1 MTYIS
6 PEEEENEKYRQFKKD
21 INDVE
26 GFTNKIEELAFTEI
40 SNIFPDILTVSEEEY
55 LLTINNG
62 LKIQLSD
69 IYTDDIFSDKTL
81 IKLIDNKMADVR
93 KRYLKHYQIVKDS
106 WDNYQKLI
114 KERKDLTEN
123 YLSNYRKHCEKS
135 DDYAYHSCGKRNCSK
150 FLIVKYYRR
159 TNMPKYVLCLDCK
172 KVYITKFISCHCNS
186 CNEDYYSSL
195 LERNEDKNLLLATW
209 KNYHC
214 EQIIN
219 DRMKCILCHYNL
231 YLNMQTGML
240 ECINNSC
247 KFTSKQ
253 ENILWTCSVDKA
265 DFKSKA
271 KVYNPLEVELA
282 RKIINQILIIKHRA
296 HPNKL
301 GCNCKLNIFF
311 TEFLHKKDCN
321 GVLYYGEYNNKIII
335 VCGKCKAVNFYERFI
350 WTCPKCGTRFRDKR
364 GKMTKENPLLK
375 SQNEERLSRR
385 TKTYGTDESDLKDN
399 VRKKNLE
406 AYASP
411 SKKKRISTQ
420 KETLNDL
427 IEKRKSVR
435 KEDDNDMNKSS
446 ILFRNRT
453 NNFNNDNPLAMSQ
466 QIKTPKKRV
475 LGLRDI
481 NTEDIN
487 NRYDKE
493 EETKPVVKNRF
504 SVRHSINYFT
514 QHNNLFDKESSPR
527 LVSKQS
533 KEMELNESDFP
544 KEPISPSSFR
554 RRRRE
559 RTNKEK
565 ESLISLNEIGENFQE
580 NGKKSRLER
589 KREEEEK
596 KKQQEKEE
604 QEKREKERQERREKR
619 EKERKEREG
628 KEEKERI
635 QREKEKK
642 EREAQR
648 EKERKEKEKERQEKR
663 EKERKEKEEKEKK
676 EREKR
681 YERKKKLFGD
691 DNEDEEDKSSFRK
704 KVSGSLDM
712 KKDRKKYLRYDE
724 ESNKESNSNKINHP
738 DSKKSAFGTSNSNN
752 SKEIMKFDDNELAET
767 KSTVNLRPART
778 FDQNMISKEIKR
790 ILSKGKIPQFRIED
804 YHIVKQLG
812 EGSYGVI
819 YRVVDNN
826 KNPFAMKKLIAH
838 DLKEV
843 ESFHKEFEFVSTCK
857 HKNIM
862 KIYGAQISCLDFST
876 YALYVLMEIAAWD
889 WDSDIKKH
897 LQNRNYYKEEEL
909 IIILKQ
915 LVSALYFMQAKKK
928 VAHRDIKPQNVLVF
942 NDNGVK
948 HFKVADF
955 GEAKEVKISKQLN
968 TLRGT
973 ELYMSPALYDAL
985 KENVEDVKHDAFK
998 SDVFSLGFCFIYASS
1013 LNFNIIYDVRDV
1025 KDMNKIEKILMKHL
1039 KNKYTNNYIKVLCL
1053 MLETD
1058 ENKRFD
1064 FIQLYDYI
1072 KENFG
1077 DPEEV

>member
-81 IKLIDNKMADVR
+81 IKLLDNKMADVR
-93 KRYLKHYQIVKDS
+93 KRYLKHYKIVKDS
-106 WDNYQKLI
+106 WDNYQTMI

-172 KVYITKFISCHCNS
+172 KVYITKFISCHCNY

-271 KVYNPLEVELA
+271 KVYNPLEVEIA

-350 WTCPKCGTRFRDKR
+350 WTCPKCGTRFRDKK

-411 SKKKRISTQ
+411 SKRKRISNQ

-427 IEKRKSVR
+427 IQKRKSVV
-435 KEDDNDMNKSS
+435 KEEDNDMNKSS
-446 ILFRNRT
+446 ILFRNKT
-453 NNFNNDNPLAMSQ
+453 NNFNNNNPLAMSQ

-481 NTEDIN
+481 NTEEIN

-493 EETKPVVKNRF
+493 EETKPIVKNRF

-514 QHNNLFDKESSPR
+514 QNNNLFDKESSPR
-527 LVSKQS
+527 LISKQS
-533 KEMELNESDFP
+533 REMQLNESEYP

-554 RRRRE
+554 RRRKE
-559 RTNKEK
+559 RTNTGK
-565 ESLISLNEIGENFQE
+565 ESLIALNEIGENFEE
-580 NGKKSRLER
+580 NTKKSRLER

-619 EKERKEREG
+619 EKERKEREE

-648 EKERKEKEKERQEKR
+648 EKERKEKERKEKERQEKR

-676 EREKR
+676 REKR
-681 YERKKKLFGD
+681 KKRLFGE
-691 DNEDEEDKSSFRK
+691 DNEDEEDKLSFRK

-712 KKDRKKYLRYDE
+712 KKDRKKYLRYE
-724 ESNKESNSNKINHP
+724 EESNSNKINHP
-738 DSKKSAFGTSNSNN
+738 DNKKSAFGTSNSNN
-752 SKEIMKFDDNELAET
+752 SKEIMKFDDNELEET

-778 FDQNMISKEIKR
+778 YDQNMVNKEIKR

-862 KIYGAQISCLDFST
+862 KIYGAQISVLDFST
-876 YALYVLMEIAAWD
+876 FALYVLMEIAAWD

-915 LVSALYFMQAKKK
+915 LVSALYFMQAKKNL
-928 VAHRDIKPQNVLVF
+928 AHRDIKPQNVLVF

-1064 FIQLYDYI
+1064 FIQLYEYI

>member
-81 IKLIDNKMADVR
+81 IKLLDNKMADVR
-93 KRYLKHYQIVKDS
+93 KRYLKHYKIVKDS
-106 WDNYQKLI
+106 WDNYQTMI

-172 KVYITKFISCHCNS
+172 KVYITKFISCHCNF

-271 KVYNPLEVELA
+271 KVYNPLEVEIA

-350 WTCPKCGTRFRDKR
+350 WTCPKCGTRFRDKK

-411 SKKKRISTQ
+411 SKRKRISNQ

-427 IEKRKSVR
+427 IQKRKSVV
-435 KEDDNDMNKSS
+435 KEEDNDMNKSS
-446 ILFRNRT
+446 ILFRNKT
-453 NNFNNDNPLAMSQ
+453 NNFNNNNPLAMSQ

-481 NTEDIN
+481 NTEEIN

-493 EETKPVVKNRF
+493 EETKPIVKNRF

-514 QHNNLFDKESSPR
+514 QNNNLFDKESSPR
-527 LVSKQS
+527 LISKQS
-533 KEMELNESDFP
+533 REMQLNESEYP

-554 RRRRE
+554 RRRKE
-559 RTNKEK
+559 RTNTGK
-565 ESLISLNEIGENFQE
+565 ESLIALNEIGENFEE
-580 NGKKSRLER
+580 NTKKSRLER

-619 EKERKEREG
+619 EKERKEREE

-648 EKERKEKEKERQEKR
+648 EKERKEKERKEKERQEKR
-663 EKERKEKEEKEKK
+663 EKERKEKEEKERK
-676 EREKR
+676 REKR
-681 YERKKKLFGD
+681 KKRLFGE
-691 DNEDEEDKSSFRK
+691 DNEDEEDKLSFRK

-712 KKDRKKYLRYDE
+712 KKDRKKYLRYE
-724 ESNKESNSNKINHP
+724 EESNSNKINHP
-738 DSKKSAFGTSNSNN
+738 DNKKSAFGTSNSNN
-752 SKEIMKFDDNELAET
+752 SKEIMKFDDNELEET

-778 FDQNMISKEIKR
+778 FDHNMINKEIKR
-790 ILSKGKIPQFRIED
+790 ILSKGKIPQFKIED

-862 KIYGAQISCLDFST
+862 KIYGAQISVLDFST
-876 YALYVLMEIAAWD
+876 FALYVLMEIAAWD

-915 LVSALYFMQAKKK
+915 LVSALYFMQAKKNL
-928 VAHRDIKPQNVLVF
+928 AHRDIKPQNVLVF

-1064 FIQLYDYI
+1064 FIQLYEYI

>member
-1 MTYIS
+1 MHHL
-6 PEEEENEKYRQFKKD
+6 Q
-21 INDVE
+21 
-26 GFTNKIEELAFTEI
+26 
-40 SNIFPDILTVSEEEY
+40 
-55 LLTINNG
+55 
-62 LKIQLSD
+62 
-69 IYTDDIFSDKTL
+69 
-81 IKLIDNKMADVR
+81 
-93 KRYLKHYQIVKDS
+93 
-106 WDNYQKLI
+106 
-114 KERKDLTEN
+114 
-123 YLSNYRKHCEKS
+123 
-135 DDYAYHSCGKRNCSK
+135 
-150 FLIVKYYRR
+150 
-159 TNMPKYVLCLDCK
+159 
-172 KVYITKFISCHCNS
+172 
-186 CNEDYYSSL
+186 
-195 LERNEDKNLLLATW
+195 
-209 KNYHC
+209 
-214 EQIIN
+214 
-219 DRMKCILCHYNL
+219 
-231 YLNMQTGML
+231 
-240 ECINNSC
+240 
-247 KFTSKQ
+247 
-253 ENILWTCSVDKA
+253 
-265 DFKSKA
+265 
-271 KVYNPLEVELA
+271 
-282 RKIINQILIIKHRA
+282 
-296 HPNKL
+296 
-301 GCNCKLNIFF
+301 
-311 TEFLHKKDCN
+311 
-321 GVLYYGEYNNKIII
+321 
-335 VCGKCKAVNFYERFI
+335 
-350 WTCPKCGTRFRDKR
+350 
-364 GKMTKENPLLK
+364 
-375 SQNEERLSRR
+375 
-385 TKTYGTDESDLKDN
+385 
-399 VRKKNLE
+399 
-406 AYASP
+406 
-411 SKKKRISTQ
+411 KKKRISNQ
-420 KETLNDL
+420 KKTLNDL
-427 IEKRKSVR
+427 IQKRKSVV
-435 KEDDNDMNKSS
+435 KEEDNDMNKSS
-446 ILFRNRT
+446 ILFRNKT
-453 NNFNNDNPLAMSQ
+453 NNFNNNNPLAMSQ

-481 NTEDIN
+481 NTEDTN

-493 EETKPVVKNRF
+493 EETKPIVKNRF

-514 QHNNLFDKESSPR
+514 NNNLFDKESSPR
-527 LVSKQS
+527 LISKQS
-533 KEMELNESDFP
+533 REMQLNESDYP

-554 RRRRE
+554 RRRKE
-559 RTNKEK
+559 RTNTGK
-565 ESLISLNEIGENFQE
+565 ESLIALNEIGENFEE
-580 NGKKSRLER
+580 NIKKSRLER

-619 EKERKEREG
+619 EKERKEREE

-648 EKERKEKEKERQEKR
+648 EKERKEKERKEKERQEKR
-663 EKERKEKEEKEKK
+663 EKERKEKEEKERK
-676 EREKR
+676 REKR
-681 YERKKKLFGD
+681 KKRLFGE
-691 DNEDEEDKSSFRK
+691 DNEDEEDKLSFRK

-712 KKDRKKYLRYDE
+712 KKDRKKYLRYE
-724 ESNKESNSNKINHP
+724 EESNSNKINHP
-738 DSKKSAFGTSNSNN
+738 DNKKSAFGTSNSNN
-752 SKEIMKFDDNELAET
+752 SKEIMKFDDNELEET

-778 FDQNMISKEIKR
+778 FDHNMINKEIKR
-790 ILSKGKIPQFRIED
+790 ILSKGKIPQFKIED

-826 KNPFAMKKLIAH
+826 KNPYAMKKLIAH

-1064 FIQLYDYI
+1064 FIQLYEYI

>member
-62 LKIQLSD
+62 LKIQLGD

-81 IKLIDNKMADVR
+81 IKLLDNKMADVR

-106 WDNYQKLI
+106 WDNYQTMI

-172 KVYITKFISCHCNS
+172 KVYITKFISCHCNY

-271 KVYNPLEVELA
+271 KVYNPLEVEIA

-350 WTCPKCGTRFRDKR
+350 WTCPKCGTRFRDKK

-385 TKTYGTDESDLKDN
+385 TKTYGLDESDLKDN

-411 SKKKRISTQ
+411 SKRKRISNQ

-427 IEKRKSVR
+427 IQKRKSVV
-435 KEDDNDMNKSS
+435 KEEDNDMNKSS
-446 ILFRNRT
+446 ILFRNKT
-453 NNFNNDNPLAMSQ
+453 NNFNNNNPLAMSQ

-481 NTEDIN
+481 NTEEIN

-493 EETKPVVKNRF
+493 EETKPIVKNRF

-514 QHNNLFDKESSPR
+514 NNNLFDKETSPR

-533 KEMELNESDFP
+533 KEMQLNESDYP

-554 RRRRE
+554 RRRKE
-559 RTNKEK
+559 RTNTGK
-565 ESLISLNEIGENFQE
+565 ESLIALNEIGENFEE
-580 NGKKSRLER
+580 NTKKSRLER

-619 EKERKEREG
+619 EKERKEREE

-648 EKERKEKEKERQEKR
+648 EKERKEKERKEKERQEKR
-663 EKERKEKEEKEKK
+663 EKERKEKEEKERK
-676 EREKR
+676 REKR
-681 YERKKKLFGD
+681 KKRLFGE
-691 DNEDEEDKSSFRK
+691 DNEDEEDKLSFRK

-712 KKDRKKYLRYDE
+712 KKDRKKYLRYE
-724 ESNKESNSNKINHP
+724 EESNSNKINHP
-738 DSKKSAFGTSNSNN
+738 DNKKSAFGTSNSNN
-752 SKEIMKFDDNELAET
+752 SKEIMKFDDNELEET

-778 FDQNMISKEIKR
+778 FDHNMINKEIKR
-790 ILSKGKIPQFRIED
+790 ILSKGKIPQFKIED

-826 KNPFAMKKLIAH
+826 KNPYAMKKLIAH

-862 KIYGAQISCLDFST
+862 KIYGAQISVLDFST
-876 YALYVLMEIAAWD
+876 FALYVLMEIAAWD

-1064 FIQLYDYI
+1064 FIQLYEYI